1 MFCLHGRY
9 KVDFMEHDYDDL
21 DDSDF
26 EEVVDDIEESRQKV
40 LRRMELETKSPGKKS
55 NASYDDDFEDDF
67 ED

>member
-1 MFCLHGRY
+1 MPVG
-9 KVDFMEHDYDDL
+9 DYDDL